1 MTKKKK
7 IVIIVLVIIAAL
19 AVIFGCLIKSGYFS
33 ASNYQHL
40 NYDKYVKVGK
50 YKGLTY
56 TKTKAT
62 VTQKEINAQIKSNV
76 QAKATTKTVKKGT
89 VKKGDTVSIDYVGKI
104 NGKTFSGGSASDYT
118 LKIGSGTMIDGF
130 ESGLIG
136 EKVGSKVK
144 LHLTFPK
151 NYSTKKLRNKK
162 VVFTVTINSK
172 KVTETPTYNTA
183 FVKKYTNYKTKKAY
197 EASVKKQLLSSKEQQ
212 NESTIQSTLWQQILS
227 SSKVKKYPKRQLKYE
242 KQKLD
247 DNYTKAAKQYGMT
260 KKKLLK
266 AQGMTEKDI
275 TTQAK
280 STVKAKLVIYSIKKK
295 ENIKFT
301 DKQYNNELKKMLK
314 NAGFTEKSFKKQY
327 NQTIEEYAEDNGFRE
342 SMILTK
348 ILKKVEK
355 WGKPQTESSSS
366 SSNSSK
372 SSSSSNSSKS
382 SSK

>member
-7 IVIIVLVIIAAL
+7 IVIVVLVIIAAL
-19 AVIFGCLIKSGYFS
+19 AVIFGCLIKGGYFD

-40 NYDKYVKVGK
+40 NYDKYIKLGK

-56 TKTKAT
+56 TTTKAA

-76 QAKATTKTVKKGT
+76 QAKATTK
-89 VKKGDTVSIDYVGKI
+89 TVSIDYVGKI

-172 KVTETPTYNTA
+172 KVTSTPTYNTA

-197 EASVKKQLLSSKEQQ
+197 EASIKKQLLATKEQQ
-212 NESTIQSTLWQQILS
+212 NESTLQSSLWQQILT

-247 DNYTKAAKQYGMT
+247 ENYTKAAKQYGMT

-280 STVKAKLVIYSIKKK
+280 ATVKAKLVIYAIGDK
-295 ENIKFT
+295 ENIHLS
-301 DKQYNNELKKMLK
+301 DKQYNKALKKMLK
-314 NAGFTEKSFKKQY
+314 NAGFTEKTFKKQY
-327 NQTIEEYAEDNGFRE
+327 NETIEQYAEENGFRE
-342 SMILTK
+342 SMTLTK

-355 WGKPQTESSSS
+355 WGKPQTASSTKSSSS
-366 SSNSSK
+366 SSSSK
-372 SSSSSNSSKS
+372 SSSSKSSKS

>member
-7 IVIIVLVIIAAL
+7 IVIAVLVIIAAL
-19 AVIFGCLIKSGYFS
+19 AVVLGCMIKAGYFS
-33 ASNYQHL
+33 ASNYTHL
-40 NYDKYVKVGK
+40 NYDRYITVGK

-56 TKTKAT
+56 TKEKAT
-62 VTQKEINAQIKSNV
+62 VTQKEIDAQIKSNV
-76 QAKATTKTVKKGT
+76 QAKATTKTVKTGT
-89 VKKGDTVSIDYVGKI
+89 VKKGDTVSIDFVGKVG
-104 NGKTFSGGSASDYT
+104 GKTFSGGSASDYT
-118 LKIGSGTMIDGF
+118 LKIGSGSMIDGF
-130 ESGLIG
+130 EDGLIG

-151 NYSTKKLRNKK
+151 DYNTKKLRGKK

-172 KVTETPTYNTA
+172 KVTSTPKYNTD

-197 EASVKKQLLSSKEQQ
+197 EDSIKKQLLESKEQQ
-212 NESTIQSTLWQQILS
+212 NESTVQSTLWQEILS

-247 DNYTKAAKQYGMT
+247 DNYTKAAKQYNMT

-280 STVKAKLVIYSIKKK
+280 STVKAKLVIYSIAKK
-295 ENIKFT
+295 ENIKLT
-301 DKQYNNELKKMLK
+301 DKQYNNALKKMLK

-327 NQTIEEYAEDNGFRE
+327 NQTIQEYAEDNGFRE
-342 SMILTK
+342 SMLLTK
-348 ILKKVEK
+348 VLKRVEK
-355 WGKPQTESSSS
+355 LGKAQTAS
-366 SSNSSK
+366 SSK
-372 SSSSSNSSKS
+372 SSSSKSSK
-382 SSK
+382 